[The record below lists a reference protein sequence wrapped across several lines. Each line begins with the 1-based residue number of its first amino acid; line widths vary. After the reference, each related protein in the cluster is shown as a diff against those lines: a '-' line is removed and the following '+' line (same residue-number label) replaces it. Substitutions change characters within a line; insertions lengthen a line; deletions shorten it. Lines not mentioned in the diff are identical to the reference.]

1 MATAEFSKF
10 TGILSADLILGPL
23 VSKMNDGPLVK
34 VESSDGS
41 GSMKTLGNLSAD
53 DWGCVSFPVNC
64 LARGIPA

>member
-41 GSMKTLGNLSAD
+41 G
-53 DWGCVSFPVNC
+53 
-64 LARGIPA
+64 